1 MKYKYQFKNKELADA
16 IKIIYGKECVENEL
30 KKQIKDESDNIF
42 IETFELEGIKS
53 SITIPK
59 TEVEHV
65 RDYDPDCWN
74 PFPAVTPPKEGV
86 YLISLRSVGEPYLT
100 VDKYVFKFGEY
111 RWDDSLSGDVLAFR
125 PLNVEPPTPEELN
138 E

>member
-1 MKYKYQFKNKELADA
+1 MKYKYQFKNKELEEALGV
-16 IKIIYGKECVENEL
+16 IFGEEYVENQLQEQMPDGTKYL
-30 KKQIKDESDNIF
+30 YIEIDEP
-42 IETFELEGIKS
+42 EGIKS

-59 TEVEHV
+59 EEVERV

-74 PFPAVTPPKEGV
+74 PFPTVTPPKEGV

-111 RWDDSLSGDVLAFR
+111 RWNDSLSCDVLAFR
-125 PLNVEPPTPEELN
+125 PLNVEPPAPEEL
-138 E
+138 

>member
-1 MKYKYQFKNKELADA
+1 MKYKHQFKNKAFADA
-16 IKIIYGKECVENEL
+16 LGVIFGKDCVDNEL
-30 KKQIKDESDNIF
+30 QKQINDESDCIY
-42 IETFELEGIKS
+42 IEAFELEGIKA

-59 TEVEHV
+59 EETERVP
-65 RDYDPDCWN
+65 DYDPDNWN

-86 YLISLRSVGEPYLT
+86 YLISLRSVDEPYLT